1 MSSDVKAD
9 APQLRDWLAR
19 CALGD
24 RLAFER
30 LYDATSAR
38 LYGILLRLMKRRD
51 WAEEALQEAY
61 VKIWQNAGEYRED
74 RGQPITW
81 LISIARYRALDM
93 LRRDRGEDSLDERRE
108 AGFDEIDEIGHEQ
121 MQGLSSLAE
130 TRDLVRCLEG
140 IDLEHRNCLILA
152 YCEGYS
158 HSELSDSLSRPI
170 GTIKTWIRRAGKTLK
185 DCLEGLL

>member
-1 MSSDVKAD
+1 MSTEIEAD
-9 APQLRDWLAR
+9 ADQLADWLAR

-24 RLAFER
+24 RRAFER
-30 LYDATSAR
+30 LYDATSRR

-61 VKIWQNAGEYRED
+61 VKIWQNADQYRAD
-74 RGQPITW
+74 RGQPLTW

-93 LRRDRGEDSLDERRE
+93 LRRDKGEDSLDERRE
-108 AGFDEIDEIGHEQ
+108 AGFEEVDEVSVER

-130 TRDLVRCLEG
+130 TRDLVRCLED
-140 IDLEHRNCLILA
+140 IQLEQRNCLILA

-158 HSELSDSLSRPI
+158 HSELSETLSRPV
-170 GTIKTWIRRAGKTLK
+170 GTIKSWIRRAGQVLK
-185 DCLEGLL
+185 DCLEGLA